1 MMSTSACSGTTR
13 AYLRWAQRLTSPGKS
28 PETGHI
34 KVLFHI
40 KMNDNWNNYFL
51 DGGAYDNEQDVLLYD
66 ENVLI
71 VDSVAEIKE
80 DFKVDYTLITLRS
93 VLLL

>member
-1 MMSTSACSGTTR
+1 
-13 AYLRWAQRLTSPGKS
+13 
-28 PETGHI
+28 
-34 KVLFHI
+34 
-40 KMNDNWNNYFL
+40 MNDNWNNYFL
-51 DGGAYDNEQDVLLYD
+51 DGGAYDNEQDLLLYD